1 MFKNQLPHRRQAH
14 LDSDFD
20 LDQFMLFLTDCSIFL
35 ATASGYLLLAN
46 AVTTLNTASFD
57 LASQLL
63 VAWYILNF
71 VQGVLTRN
79 LIQNHVEPLDKE
91 VRKLTP
97 SHVLDNL
104 NKYLSFFKDKSG
116 K

>member
-1 MFKNQLPHRRQAH
+1 MSQNKLPHRRPAH

-20 LDQFMLFLTDCSIFL
+20 LDQLMLFLTDCSIFL

-63 VAWYILNF
+63 VAWYLLNF
-71 VQGVLTRN
+71 IQSLLIRDLTE
-79 LIQNHVEPLDKE
+79 NHVEPLDKE

-104 NKYLSFFKDKSG
+104 NKYLSLFKDKSG

>member
-1 MFKNQLPHRRQAH
+1 MFQNKLPYRRQAH

-20 LDQFMLFLTDCSIFL
+20 LAQLMLFLTDCCIFL

-46 AVTTLNTASFD
+46 AVTTLNTASFE
-57 LASQLL
+57 LAVQVL
-63 VAWYILNF
+63 VAWYPLNF
-71 VQGVLTRN
+71 IQSLLIRDLTE
-79 LIQNHVEPLDKE
+79 NHVEPLDKE

-104 NKYLSFFKDKSG
+104 NKYLSLFKDKSG

>member
-1 MFKNQLPHRRQAH
+1 MFQNKLPHRRPAH

-20 LDQFMLFLTDCSIFL
+20 LDQLMLFLTDCSIFL
-35 ATASGYLLLAN
+35 ATASGYLLFAK
-46 AVTTLNTASFD
+46 AVTKLNPASFE
-57 LASQLL
+57 LAVQVL
-63 VAWYILNF
+63 VAWYPLNF
-71 VQGVLTRN
+71 IQSLLIRDLTE
-79 LIQNHVEPLDKE
+79 NHVEPLDKE

-104 NKYLSFFKDKSG
+104 NKYLSLFKDKSG

>member
-1 MFKNQLPHRRQAH
+1 MFQNKLTHRRQAH

-20 LDQFMLFLTDCSIFL
+20 LEQLMLFLTDCCIFL

-57 LASQLL
+57 LAVQVL
-63 VAWYILNF
+63 VAWYPLNF
-71 VQGVLTRN
+71 IQSLLIRDLTE
-79 LIQNHVEPLDKE
+79 NHVEPLDKE

-104 NKYLSFFKDKSG
+104 NKYLSLFKDKSG

>member
-1 MFKNQLPHRRQAH
+1 MFQNKLSHRRQAH

-20 LDQFMLFLTDCSIFL
+20 LEQLMLFLTDCCIFL

-46 AVTTLNTASFD
+46 AVTTLNTPSFD
-57 LASQLL
+57 LAVQVL
-63 VAWYILNF
+63 VAWYPLNF
-71 VQGVLTRN
+71 IQSLLIRDLTK
-79 LIQNHVEPLDKE
+79 NHVEPLDKE

-104 NKYLSFFKDKSG
+104 NKYLSLFKDKSG

>member
-1 MFKNQLPHRRQAH
+1 MSQNKFSHRRPAH

-20 LDQFMLFLTDCSIFL
+20 LDQLMLFLTDCSIFL

-63 VAWYILNF
+63 VAWYLLKF

-91 VRKLTP
+91 VKKLTP
-97 SHVLDNL
+97 LHVLDNL
-104 NKYLSFFKDKSG
+104 NKYLNFFKNKNG

>member
-1 MFKNQLPHRRQAH
+1 MFQNKLSHRRQAH

-20 LDQFMLFLTDCSIFL
+20 LDQLMLFLTDCCIFL

-46 AVTTLNTASFD
+46 AVTTLNTASFE
-57 LASQLL
+57 LAVQVL
-63 VAWYILNF
+63 VAWYPLNF
-71 VQGVLTRN
+71 IQSLLIRDLTE
-79 LIQNHVEPLDKE
+79 NHVEPLDKE

-104 NKYLSFFKDKSG
+104 NKYLRLFKDKSG

>member
-1 MFKNQLPHRRQAH
+1 MFQNKLSHRRQAH

-20 LDQFMLFLTDCSIFL
+20 LDQLMLFLTDCCIFL

-46 AVTTLNTASFD
+46 AVKTLNTASFE
-57 LASQLL
+57 LAVQVL
-63 VAWYILNF
+63 VAWYPLNF
-71 VQGVLTRN
+71 IQSLLIRDLTE
-79 LIQNHVEPLDKE
+79 NHVEPLDKE

-104 NKYLSFFKDKSG
+104 NKYLSLFKDKSG

>member
-1 MFKNQLPHRRQAH
+1 MFQNKLSHRRQAH

-20 LDQFMLFLTDCSIFL
+20 LDQLMLFLTDCCIFL
-35 ATASGYLLLAN
+35 ATASGYLLLAH
-46 AVTTLNTASFD
+46 AVTTLNTASFE
-57 LASQLL
+57 LAVQVL
-63 VAWYILNF
+63 VAWYPLNF
-71 VQGVLTRN
+71 IQSLLIRDLTE
-79 LIQNHVEPLDKE
+79 NHVEPLDKE

-104 NKYLSFFKDKSG
+104 NKYLSLFKDKSG

>member
-1 MFKNQLPHRRQAH
+1 MSQNKLPHRRPAH

-20 LDQFMLFLTDCSIFL
+20 LDQLMLFLTDCSIFL

-46 AVTTLNTASFD
+46 AVTTLNTASFE
-57 LASQLL
+57 LAVQVL
-63 VAWYILNF
+63 VAWYPLNF
-71 VQGVLTRN
+71 IQSLLIRDLTE
-79 LIQNHVEPLDKE
+79 NHVEPLDKE

-104 NKYLSFFKDKSG
+104 NKYLSLFKDKSG

>member
-1 MFKNQLPHRRQAH
+1 MFQNKLSHRRQAH

-20 LDQFMLFLTDCSIFL
+20 LDQLMLFLTDCCIFL

-46 AVTTLNTASFD
+46 AVTTLNTASFE
-57 LASQLL
+57 LAVQVL
-63 VAWYILNF
+63 VAWYPLNF
-71 VQGVLTRN
+71 IQSLLIRDLTE
-79 LIQNHVEPLDKE
+79 NHVEPLDKE

-104 NKYLSFFKDKSG
+104 NKYLNFFKNKNG

>member
-1 MFKNQLPHRRQAH
+1 MSQNKLPHRRPAH

-20 LDQFMLFLTDCSIFL
+20 LDQLMLFLTDCSIFL

-63 VAWYILNF
+63 VAWYLLKF

-91 VRKLTP
+91 VKKLTP

-104 NKYLSFFKDKSG
+104 NKYLSLFKDKSG

>member
-1 MFKNQLPHRRQAH
+1 MNP
-14 LDSDFD
+14 
-20 LDQFMLFLTDCSIFL
+20 FLNSRKTGAPRPLS
-35 ATASGYLLLAN
+35 
-46 AVTTLNTASFD
+46 NTASFD

-104 NKYLSFFKDKSG
+104 NKYLSLFKDKSG